1 MSSKINGG
9 YKGYDGRFLTGNTA
23 VGHIQREQHFLE
35 RTQGRLPGIALGIS
49 GPYIKTLVDEDFE
62 SGDTSGGPNHTWT
75 LNNGAETNYWVVG
88 DDRPDATS
96 GGTYH
101 LYITNGTT
109 INGGTPSDN
118 VYTDAGGSDTHAIME
133 VTTPDDW
140 YWDGVNTPVYT
151 ISFNWRCLGEGTG
164 TADTQYDYGYV
175 RFTSTGLASNA
186 GTLYTT
192 GRFGGGTSNLFDNNF
207 KNPQNY
213 TNWYTEISGDGN
225 TPFLIIPTGD
235 TASRIVFS
243 WHDDAAGGTAG
254 NPPFAIDNITI
265 TYTACTIDC

>member
-9 YKGYDGRFLTGNTA
+9 YKGYDGRFLTGNT

-35 RTQGRLPGIALGIS
+35 RTQGRLPGAIPVGS
-49 GPYIKTLVDEDFE
+49 GPYVKTLVFEDFE
-62 SGDTSGGPNHTWT
+62 TGDTSGGPNHTWT
-75 LNNGAETNYWVVG
+75 LNNGSETNYWVVG
-88 DDRPDATS
+88 DDRPSTT

-109 INGGTPSDN
+109 GNGGTPSDN
-118 VYTDAGGSDTHAIME
+118 VYTDAGGGDTHAIME
-133 VTTPDDW
+133 ITTPSDW
-140 YWDGVNTPVYT
+140 WNGPTTPVYT
-151 ISFNWRCLGEGTG
+151 ISWWWRCLGEGAG
-164 TADTQYDYGYV
+164 TSDTQYDYGYV
-175 RFTSTGLASNA
+175 RFTSTGLTSDA

-192 GRFGGGTSNLFDNNF
+192 GRIGGGASNLFDNNF

-213 TNWYTEISGDGN
+213 TNWYYEKSGDGN
-225 TPFLIIPTGD
+225 TPFLIIPTGT

-243 WHDDAAGGTAG
+243 WHDDAVGGTAG

-265 TYTACTIDC
+265 TYTACTQNC